1 MAIQIPQFT
10 LGIAATTINNSSL
23 STAPVDFNSGNTDA
37 AVFHIQLGTQTSGV
51 ISTCK
56 LEESDNNSSWVD
68 VTGGSLAGLPITLS
82 SADNNTGIVMA
93 VKRTGRRR
101 YVRVTF
107 ASTTATALPVT
118 YIAAAGLNGGIND
131 PITPATRSLILG

>member
-1 MAIQIPQFT
+1 MAIQIPPFT

-23 STAPVDFNSGNTDA
+23 STAAVDLNSGNCDA
-37 AVFHIQLGTQTSGV
+37 AVFHIQLGTQTTGV

-68 VTGGSLAGLPITLS
+68 ITGGSLGSLPITLS
-82 SADNNTGIVMA
+82 TADNNTGIVMA

-101 YVRVTF
+101 YIRVTF

-118 YIAAAGLNGGIND
+118 YIAAAGLNGAIND